1 MAGHHISQELADSL
15 IGMPK
20 FRTSEDSILYPMTTR
35 TLTVP
40 LQSEDG
46 RESFLLDLH
55 QGRLLLQKAT
65 LQNRARQVVILV
77 RLDIG
82 GPPHRNP
89 DGVIILC
96 PHLHLYREGYGDK
109 WASPVPLDKFKD
121 TSDPWHTLHHFMNYC
136 QIVEPPR
143 FQRSLLP

>member
-1 MAGHHISQELADSL
+1 MAGPQISQELADSL

-20 FRTSEDSILYPMTTR
+20 FRTSENSILYPMTTR

-40 LQSEDG
+40 LQSKDG

-55 QGRLLLQKAT
+55 QGRLHLQKAT

-89 DGVIILC
+89 DGTIILC

-109 WASPVPLDKFKD
+109 WASPAPVDHFKD
-121 TSDPWHTLHHFMNYC
+121 TDDPWQTLHHFMNYC
-136 QIVEPPR
+136 HIVEPPR